1 MIFHQERTHPLSH
14 NRVFSTG
21 GRWRESPSPAENLL
35 ITRPPPPAKIP
46 SAQQT
51 PPYQIFILIFIF
63 LFLFYFL
70 FPLPAL
76 NNNFQV
82 TTQ

>member
-1 MIFHQERTHPLSH
+1 MIFHQEQTHPLSH
-14 NRVFSTG
+14 NRIFSTG

-35 ITRPPPPAKIP
+35 ITPHPPEKIP
-46 SAQQT
+46 SPQQT

-70 FPLPAL
+70 SPPAL